1 MYKIFDQ
8 IKIRTLIV
16 IYFIIT
22 MAFAITRVDT
32 KIDGQIVYLLQNMLF
47 ILWFGWV
54 LIYNA
59 KISDVYKD
67 FSQKI
72 VAEKKTLLPLIILIP
87 LLGIGCA
94 ELLGYI
100 IYQNAPELFKELVTE
115 TLSSY
120 KTSSNLSAVCLY
132 LNVSLIGPIVEEI
145 MFRGIILNRLTK
157 RWGFNVGI
165 IVSSLLFA
173 IQHLEMAIIG
183 AFLWGIIMSLL
194 YIKTNNIMIPITLHI
209 INNSLATII
218 GLLMPVNDNNISDLT
233 LSSNDLIIGVSL
245 FLPSLF
251 YIVQYIKQNWPPKTI
266 QVTIVD

>member
-8 IKIRTLIV
+8 IKVRTLIV

-32 KIDGQIVYLLQNMLF
+32 KIDSQIAYLLQSMLL

-54 LIYNA
+54 LIYNT
-59 KISDVYKD
+59 KLSDVYKD
-67 FSQKI
+67 FSRKM
-72 VAEKKTLLPLIILIP
+72 VAEKKTLSWLIVLMP

-94 ELLGYI
+94 EFLGYI
-100 IYQNAPELFKELVTE
+100 IYQNDPELFKKLVNE

-145 MFRGIILNRLTK
+145 MFRGIILNRLSK
-157 RWGFNVGI
+157 RWGYNVGI

-194 YIKTNNIMIPITLHI
+194 YLKTNNIMIPITVHI
-209 INNSLATII
+209 INNSLVTII
-218 GLLMPVNDNNISDLT
+218 TLLMPSSEIDVSDFIISN
-233 LSSNDLIIGVSL
+233 NDLIIGVSL

-251 YIVQYIKQNWPPKTI
+251 YIVRYIKQNWPSKTI
-266 QVTIVD
+266 DVAIID